1 MEDLVLSRIL
11 PFWSEWTERRVERLL
26 IIKLSIRGGL
36 RITMR
41 ILIRIEITRII
52 LSRYRRLM
60 LGDMIIMRGIPM
72 GSRAMIILLGLTVR
86 INMARF

>member
-1 MEDLVLSRIL
+1 
-11 PFWSEWTERRVERLL
+11 
-26 IIKLSIRGGL
+26 
-36 RITMR
+36 MR
-41 ILIRIEITRII
+41 ILIRIEIARII
-52 LSRYRRLM
+52 LRRYRRLM